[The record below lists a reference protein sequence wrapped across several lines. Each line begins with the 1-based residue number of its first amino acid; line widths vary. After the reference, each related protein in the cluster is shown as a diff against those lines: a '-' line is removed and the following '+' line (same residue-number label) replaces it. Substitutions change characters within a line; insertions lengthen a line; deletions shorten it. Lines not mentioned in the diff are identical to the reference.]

1 MSYQEDIELF
11 LDEYCRVTKQY
22 SENTIRNYR
31 NTLERFGTFLEE
43 INIIHSRDIDL
54 KVVQQYRDSLSRKI
68 TYRKESMSGR
78 AQAYQ
83 VIVLRSFLTYLR
95 KRGQLV
101 LNPESIELP
110 KQKMRRIE
118 YLTEKEVKKLTS
130 FIITDTSQGEL
141 QKQRNRAIILMI
153 FGSGLRISELLSL
166 KKRDISEEDTRLVIQ
181 GKGGKVRSTFVAD
194 AAFEAVLEY
203 MRARGKDDN
212 PYLFINHSKN
222 QPLQPEEYKPLT
234 PRMVQMM
241 LKSAANAVGIFKR
254 ITPHT
259 LRHSFATKL
268 LQEGGDLRSV
278 QVLLGHSNLST
289 TQIYTHLADTT
300 IKDLH
305 KRVFGRK
312 EQNGG
317 QEL

>member
-1 MSYQEDIELF
+1 MELF
-11 LDEYCRVTKQY
+11 LEEYCRVTKQY
-22 SENTIRNYR
+22 SHNTIRNYR
-31 NTLERFGTFLEE
+31 NTLERFGKFLEE
-43 INIIHSRDIDL
+43 EKILHTREVDL
-54 KVVQQYRDSLSRKI
+54 KVIQHYRESLSNKV
-68 TYRKESMSGR
+68 TYRKEIMSGK

-83 VIVLRSFLTYLR
+83 VIVIRSFLAFLR
-95 KRGQLV
+95 KRGELV
-101 LNPESIELP
+101 LNPDSIELP

-130 FIITDTSQGEL
+130 FIISDPHHSEI

-166 KKRDISEEDTRLVIQ
+166 KKRDISEDDTRLVIQ

-203 MRARGKDDN
+203 LRARGKDEN

-222 QPLQPEEYKPLT
+222 QPLQADEYKPLT

-241 LKSAANAVGIFKR
+241 LKAAAQSVGIFKR

-278 QVLLGHSNLST
+278 QVLLGHSNLAT

-305 KRVFGRK
+305 KRVFGK
-312 EQNGG
+312 KSNIAE
-317 QEL
+317 